1 MKKLVFIF
9 LLVSLVSSAQEK
21 QKSIN
26 IDSLLLKGRYQKAL
40 KVLSNAPRTFFTQEK
55 IASIYY
61 QIDQTK
67 EAIVYYKK
75 ALGLKDDYKAK
86 VQLGKAYQK
95 LRDYKNAIK
104 TFEEIIENDP
114 ENLLIKFQLGKLYLT
129 RRKPNKAIKIFASLQ
144 ASDGTNP
151 NYPYQRA
158 RAYALKKKRDS
169 MIDTFIEAYKID
181 STHIKSIYQL
191 ANSFFKLREKDSTFL
206 FIKQGLKV
214 DPRHQNLLKL
224 KVNQYFLLKDY
235 ENSIATL
242 KTLDSIYPN
251 TKFANS
257 MLGKSYFNSGD
268 YKNAKKYLKKAMQID
283 RSDYKTLTNLGH
295 VAMKEEDYKT
305 AMFHYRMAATFGK
318 AKLGEEYYGL
328 GNAYLKMEKIPEA
341 ISYFEKAREDEPR
354 DSKILFHLAKLSDE
368 YYIEKK
374 KVYKYYREFIFRFG
388 GEDQNMTN
396 FANRRIKEI
405 KKQYFVKG
413 EKLE

>member
-1 MKKLVFIF
+1 MKKLVLFF
-9 LLVSLVSSAQEK
+9 LLIGIGAFAQK
-21 QKSIN
+21 QKSSIN
-26 IDSLLLKGRYQKAL
+26 LDSLLLKGRYRTAL
-40 KVLSNAPRTFFTQEK
+40 KHLKKSPSSFHKEEK
-55 IASIYY
+55 MASIYY
-61 QIDQTK
+61 QIDKTK
-67 EAIVYYKK
+67 EAIVHYRK
-75 ALGLKDDYKAK
+75 ALLLKDDYKSK

-104 TFEEIIENDP
+104 TFEEIVESDP
-114 ENLLIKFQLGKLYLT
+114 ENLLIKFQLGKLYIT
-129 RRKPNKAIKIFASLQ
+129 RRRANKAIRLFASLQ
-144 ASDGTNP
+144 KSDSTNP

-181 STHIKSIYQL
+181 DTHIKSIYQL

-206 FIKQGLKV
+206 FINQGLKV

-224 KVNQYFLLKDY
+224 KVNQYFLMKDF
-235 ENSIATL
+235 ENSISTL
-242 KTLDSIYPN
+242 KTLDSLYPN

-268 YKNAKKYLKKAMQID
+268 YKNAKKYLKRAMEID
-283 RSDYKTLTNLGH
+283 RTDYKTLTNLGH
-295 VAMKEEDYKT
+295 VAMKEQDYKT

-318 AKLGEEYYGL
+318 TRLGEEYYGL
-328 GNAYLKMEKIPEA
+328 GNAYLKMEKIPQA
-341 ISYFEKAREDEPR
+341 IANFEKAREDDPR

-388 GEDQNMTN
+388 GEDKNMTD

-405 KKQYFVKG
+405 KKQYFLKG